1 MVSDGSALFCRH
13 LDHIDSSLTT
23 IFLSRDQESNEI
35 VVWEAV
41 MFSHACH
48 AENRNEDCLKCWQ
61 KQSFFGPKLVV
72 QPLTDLGFLGLHV
85 LK

>member
-1 MVSDGSALFCRH
+1 VALGIGSAMVSDGSALFCRH

-41 MFSHACH
+41 MFS
-48 AENRNEDCLKCWQ
+48 
-61 KQSFFGPKLVV
+61 
-72 QPLTDLGFLGLHV
+72 LGFLGLHV